1 MEGEGIPYPH
11 LHHRHSRG
19 ELKGEMVV
27 GGRRIDTGQGC
38 YICEGY
44 RAGWYLGG
52 GGSAVVGGLGPFLQN
67 SVYGERKE

>member
-38 YICEGY
+38 YIGEG
-44 RAGWYLGG
+44 GWGRNG
-52 GGSAVVGGLGPFLQN
+52 TEQDGIW
-67 SVYGERKE
+67 GEGDLRW

>member
-27 GGRRIDTGQGC
+27 GG
-38 YICEGY
+38 
-44 RAGWYLGG
+44 
-52 GGSAVVGGLGPFLQN
+52 GGLIQGRAVIFVRGTEQDGIW
-67 SVYGERKE
+67 GEGDLRW